1 MLLSETGRSLC
12 DTMTSVS
19 GVDNEGGSALPLT
32 FGQEPTRW
40 EDLLTAIT
48 AVSTG
53 LDLEPTLHRIVET
66 AAHLLDARYAALGV
80 LDNSGQLDQFV
91 YTGMD
96 DATAAA
102 IGTLPCGA
110 GVLGVVID
118 RAEPLR
124 LEEISDHPAAE
135 GFPAHHPVMHSFL
148 GVPIHV
154 RGEVYGRLYLADK
167 KTGFFTERD
176 ETALV
181 ALAGA
186 AGVAVENARLY
197 EQAVRRERWLE
208 ATGEVVTELLAGGN
222 SDRALEL
229 VASRAL
235 ELTAADTAMIVLP
248 SDPDADEADITALR
262 IAVCVGNGAESLIDW
277 MLPVKGS
284 TTGAV
289 FADHLPRNVAELAF
303 EPQGFWTLL
312 GPAVA
317 SPLRFGH
324 SLTGVLVTVRAAGST
339 PFDEDDARLVAKFA
353 DHAALALR
361 EAERQAAQRKSEVF
375 AERDRIARDLHDH
388 VIQRLFGIGL
398 AMLSTKRS
406 ARPPAVVARIGMHME
421 DMQQVVREIRAAIF
435 DLHIDPTS
443 QTNLR
448 SGLKKVIS
456 ELTDNTALQTAVRMT
471 GPLDLM
477 PADLAQNVEAAV
489 REAVSNAVRHAHAS
503 ELTVTISVNGS
514 VVVDVTDNGVGIPS
528 AVAQSGLH
536 NLRTRAHALDGTF
549 SVTAR
554 PEGGTR
560 LVWMAPLRRASQEQE
575 PLDADAVETDTRE
588 RRGHDLPEAES
599 VG

>member
-1 MLLSETGRSLC
+1 
-12 DTMTSVS
+12 MTDVG
-19 GVDNEGGSALPLT
+19 GVDDEARSMLPPT
-32 FGQEPTRW
+32 VGPEPTRW
-40 EDLLTAIT
+40 DDLLTAIT

-53 LDLEPTLHRIVET
+53 LDLEPTLRKIVET

-91 YTGMD
+91 HTGMD

-102 IGTLPCGA
+102 IGKQPCGA
-110 GVLGVVID
+110 GVLGVVIE
-118 RAEPLR
+118 RREPLR
-124 LEEISDHPAAE
+124 LDEISAHPASA
-135 GFPAHHPVMHSFL
+135 GFPPHHPLMHSFL

-167 KTGFFTERD
+167 RTGSFTEQD
-176 ETALV
+176 ETVLL

-186 AGVAVENARLY
+186 AGVAVANARLY
-197 EQAVRRERWLE
+197 AQAVRRERWLE
-208 ATGEVVTELLAGGN
+208 ATGEVVTELLAGGDG
-222 SDRALEL
+222 DRALKL
-229 VASRAL
+229 IANRAL
-235 ELTAADTAMIVLP
+235 ELTAADTAMIVVP
-248 SDPDADEADITALR
+248 SEPDAGEAAITDLR
-262 IAVCVGNGAESLIDW
+262 IAACVGNGAESLIDW
-277 MLPVKGS
+277 MLPVEGS

-289 FADHLPRNVAELAF
+289 FSDHLPRNVAELAF
-303 EPQGFWTLL
+303 EPQSFGTIL

-317 SPLRFGH
+317 SPLRFSQ
-324 SLTGVLVTVRAAGST
+324 SLTGVLVTVRAAGAE
-339 PFDEDDARLVAKFA
+339 PFDQDDARLVAKFA

-361 EAERQAAQRKSEVF
+361 EAERQAAQRKSDVF

-398 AMLSTKRS
+398 SMLTTKRS

-421 DMQQVVREIRAAIF
+421 DMQQVVREIRATIF
-435 DLHIDPTS
+435 DLQIDPANPG
-443 QTNLR
+443 NLR
-448 SGLKKVIS
+448 TALKKLIS
-456 ELTDNTALQTAVRMT
+456 ELTENASLHTAVRMT

-514 VVVDVTDNGVGIPS
+514 VVIDVTDNGVGIPS

-536 NLRTRAHALDGTF
+536 NLRTRAAALDGTF

-560 LVWMAPLRRASQEQE
+560 LVWMAPLRRPSRE
-575 PLDADAVETDTRE
+575 PLDAAALD
-588 RRGHDLPEAES
+588 G
-599 VG
+599 VGEPG

>member
-1 MLLSETGRSLC
+1 
-12 DTMTSVS
+12 MTDVS
-19 GVDNEGGSALPLT
+19 GVDHKGGSRLPPVV
-32 FGQEPTRW
+32 GNDSTRW
-40 EDLLTAIT
+40 DDLLKAIT

-53 LDLEPTLHRIVET
+53 LDLEPTLHQIVET

-80 LDNSGQLDQFV
+80 LDNSGKLDRFV
-91 YTGMD
+91 YTGID

-102 IGTLPCGA
+102 IGELPCGA
-110 GVLGVVID
+110 GVLGVIID
-118 RAEPLR
+118 RVQPLR
-124 LEEISDHPAAE
+124 LEEIAAHPASA
-135 GFPAHHPVMHSFL
+135 GFPPHHPAMHSFL

-154 RGEVYGRLYLADK
+154 RGEVFGRLYLADK
-167 KTGFFTERD
+167 NAGTFTEQD
-176 ETALV
+176 ETVLL

-208 ATGEVVTELLAGGN
+208 ATGEVVTELLAGGD

-235 ELTAADTAMIVLP
+235 ELTGADTAMIVLP
-248 SDPDADEADITALR
+248 SDPDADEADITDLR
-262 IAVCVGNGAESLIDW
+262 IAVCVGNGAESLVDW
-277 MLPVKGS
+277 MLPVQGS

-289 FADHLPRNVAELAF
+289 FSDHLPRNVTELAL
-303 EPQGFWTLL
+303 EPPTFGAIL

-317 SPLRFGH
+317 SPLRFGQ
-324 SLTGVLVTVRAAGST
+324 SLTGVLVTVRSAGSA
-339 PFDEDDARLVAKFA
+339 PFGQDDARLVATFA

-398 AMLSTKRS
+398 SMLTTKRS

-435 DLHIDPTS
+435 DLQIDPAGGA
-443 QTNLR
+443 NLR
-448 SGLKKVIS
+448 TVLKKVIT
-456 ELTDNTALQTAVRMT
+456 ELTENASLHTAVRMS

-489 REAVSNAVRHAHAS
+489 REAVSNAVRHAHAT
-503 ELTVTISVNGS
+503 ELTVTISVNGA
-514 VVVDVTDNGVGIPS
+514 VV
-528 AVAQSGLH
+528 
-536 NLRTRAHALDGTF
+536 
-549 SVTAR
+549 
-554 PEGGTR
+554 
-560 LVWMAPLRRASQEQE
+560 
-575 PLDADAVETDTRE
+575 
-588 RRGHDLPEAES
+588 
-599 VG
+599 

>member
-1 MLLSETGRSLC
+1 MLPHAIGP
-12 DTMTSVS
+12 
-19 GVDNEGGSALPLT
+19 A
-32 FGQEPTRW
+32 PTHW
-40 EDLLTAIT
+40 DDLLTAIT

-53 LDLEPTLHRIVET
+53 LDLEPTLHKIVET
-66 AAHLLDARYAALGV
+66 AGHLVGARYAALGV
-80 LDNSGQLDQFV
+80 LDNSGKLDHFV
-91 YTGMD
+91 YTGID

-102 IGTLPCGA
+102 IGEPPCGG
-110 GVLGVVID
+110 GVLGVVIE
-118 RAEPLR
+118 RGEPLR
-124 LEEISDHPAAE
+124 LDEISAHPASA
-135 GFPAHHPVMHSFL
+135 GFPPHHPVMRSFL
-148 GVPIHV
+148 GVPVHV
-154 RGEVYGRLYLADK
+154 RGEVFGRLYLADK
-167 KTGFFTERD
+167 ITGLFTEQD
-176 ETALV
+176 ETVLL

-208 ATGEVVTELLAGGN
+208 ATGEVVTELLAGGD
-222 SDRALEL
+222 SDRALKL

-235 ELTAADTAMIVLP
+235 ELTAADTAMIMLP
-248 SDPDADEADITALR
+248 SDPDAVDADVTDLR
-262 IAVCVGNGAESLIDW
+262 IAVCVGNGAGSLVGW
-277 MLPVKGS
+277 MLPVQGS

-289 FADHLPRNVAELAF
+289 FSDHLPRNVAELAF
-303 EPQGFWTLL
+303 EPQTFGTIL

-317 SPLRFGH
+317 SPLRFGQ
-324 SLTGVLVTVRAAGST
+324 SLTGVLVTVRALGSA
-339 PFDEDDARLVAKFA
+339 PFDQDDARLVAKFA

-398 AMLSTKRS
+398 SMLTTKRS

-435 DLHIDPTS
+435 DLQLDPA
-443 QTNLR
+443 
-448 SGLKKVIS
+448 SGADVRTALKKVIT
-456 ELTDNTALQTAVRMT
+456 ELTDNASLHTAVRMT

-477 PADLAQNVEAAV
+477 PADLAQNVEATV

-514 VVVDVTDNGVGIPS
+514 VVIDVTDNGVGIPS
-528 AVAQSGLH
+528 AVARSGLH
-536 NLRTRAHALDGTF
+536 NLGTRAAALHGTF

-560 LVWMAPLRRASQEQE
+560 LVWMAPLRRPSRE
-575 PLDADAVETDTRE
+575 PLDSDRVDTDTPDRAE
-588 RRGHDLPEAES
+588 SHELPEAES
-599 VG
+599 VS

>member
-1 MLLSETGRSLC
+1 MS
-12 DTMTSVS
+12 DVS
-19 GVDNEGGSALPLT
+19 GVDHKGGSRLPPVV
-32 FGQEPTRW
+32 GSDSTRW
-40 EDLLTAIT
+40 DDLLKAIT

-53 LDLEPTLHRIVET
+53 LDLEPTLHQIVET
-66 AAHLLDARYAALGV
+66 AAHLLDARYAALGI
-80 LDNSGQLDQFV
+80 LDNSGKMDQFV
-91 YTGMD
+91 YTGID

-102 IGTLPCGA
+102 IGELPCGA
-110 GVLGVVID
+110 GVLGVIID
-118 RAEPLR
+118 RVQPLR
-124 LEEISDHPAAE
+124 LDEIAAHPASA
-135 GFPAHHPVMHSFL
+135 GFPPHHPMMRSFL
-148 GVPIHV
+148 GVAVHV
-154 RGEVYGRLYLADK
+154 RGEVFGRLYLADK
-167 KTGFFTERD
+167 NAGTFTEQD
-176 ETALV
+176 ETVLL

-208 ATGEVVTELLAGGN
+208 ATGEVVTELLAGGD

-235 ELTAADTAMIVLP
+235 ELTGADTAMIMLP
-248 SDPDADEADITALR
+248 SDPDADEANVTDLR
-262 IAVCVGNGAESLIDW
+262 IAVCVGNGAESLLDW
-277 MLPVKGS
+277 MLPVEGS

-289 FADHLPRNVAELAF
+289 FSDHLPRSVLELAF
-303 EPQGFWTLL
+303 EPRSFGSIL

-317 SPLRFGH
+317 SPLRFGQ
-324 SLTGVLVTVRAAGST
+324 SLTGVLVTVRSAGSA
-339 PFDEDDARLVAKFA
+339 PFGQDDARLVAKFA

-398 AMLSTKRS
+398 SMLTTKRS

-435 DLHIDPTS
+435 DLQIDPAGGA
-443 QTNLR
+443 NLR
-448 SGLKKVIS
+448 TVLKKVIT
-456 ELTDNTALQTAVRMT
+456 ELTENASLHTAVRMS

-477 PADLAQNVEAAV
+477 PADVAQNVEAAV
-489 REAVSNAVRHAHAS
+489 REAVSNAVRHAHAT
-503 ELTVTISVNGS
+503 ELTVTISVNGA
-514 VVVDVTDNGVGIPS
+514 VVIDVTDNGVGIPA

-536 NLRTRAHALDGTF
+536 NLRTRAATLDGTF

-560 LVWMAPLRRASQEQE
+560 LVWMAPLRRRSRE
-575 PLDADAVETDTRE
+575 PLDSDRLDRAESS
-588 RRGHDLPEAES
+588 DLPEPES
-599 VG
+599 VS

>member
-1 MLLSETGRSLC
+1 M
-12 DTMTSVS
+12 
-19 GVDNEGGSALPLT
+19 
-32 FGQEPTRW
+32 
-40 EDLLTAIT
+40 TAIT

-53 LDLEPTLHRIVET
+53 LDLEPTLHQIVDT

-80 LDNSGQLDQFV
+80 LDNSGKLDHFV
-91 YTGMD
+91 HAGMD

-102 IGTLPCGA
+102 IGAEPGGT

-124 LEEISDHPAAE
+124 LDEISAHPASA
-135 GFPAHHPVMHSFL
+135 GFPSHHPVMHSFL
-148 GVPIHV
+148 GVPINV
-154 RGEVYGRLYLADK
+154 RGEVFGRLYLADK
-167 KTGFFTERD
+167 NTGLFTEQD
-176 ETALV
+176 ETVLL

-186 AGVAVENARLY
+186 AGVAVQNARLY

-208 ATGEVVTELLAGGN
+208 ATGEVVTELLADGD
-222 SDRALEL
+222 SDRALKL

-235 ELTAADTAMIVLP
+235 ELTAADTAMIAVP
-248 SDPDADEADITALR
+248 SDPGADQEGTTDLR
-262 IAVCVGNGAESLIDW
+262 IAVCVGHGAESLVDW
-277 MLPVKGS
+277 MIPIQGS

-289 FADHLPRNVAELAF
+289 FSDHLPRNVAALAF
-303 EPQGFWTLL
+303 EPLRSVL

-317 SPLRFGH
+317 SPLRFGQ
-324 SLTGVLVTVRAAGST
+324 SLTGVLLTVRSPGSA
-339 PFDEDDARLVAKFA
+339 PFDQDDARLVTKFA

-361 EAERQAAQRKSEVF
+361 EAERQAAQRKSDVF

-398 AMLSTKRS
+398 SMLTTKRS
-406 ARPPAVVARIGMHME
+406 ARPAAVVARIGMHME

-435 DLHIDPTS
+435 DLQIDPAS
-443 QTNLR
+443 EANLR
-448 SGLKKVIS
+448 TTLKKVIS
-456 ELTDNTALQTAVRMT
+456 EQTENASLRTAVRMT

-514 VVVDVTDNGVGIPS
+514 VVIDVTDNGVGIPS
-528 AVAQSGLH
+528 AVAESGLH
-536 NLRTRAHALDGTF
+536 NLRTRAAELEGTF
-549 SVTAR
+549 SVAAR

-560 LVWMAPLRRASQEQE
+560 LVWMAPLRRPSRDSLESDGMD
-575 PLDADAVETDTRE
+575 LRE
-588 RRGHDLPEAES
+588 RRPGRTGDRRVTVKPSETVKPS
-599 VG
+599 R

>member
-1 MLLSETGRSLC
+1 MLSQTVGP
-12 DTMTSVS
+12 D
-19 GVDNEGGSALPLT
+19 
-32 FGQEPTRW
+32 PTRW
-40 EDLLTAIT
+40 DDLLTAIT

-53 LDLEPTLHRIVET
+53 LDLEPTLRQIVDT

-80 LDNSGQLDQFV
+80 LDNSGKLDQFV
-91 YTGMD
+91 YIGID

-102 IGTLPCGA
+102 IGDPPCGS
-110 GVLGVVID
+110 GVLGVVIG
-118 RAEPLR
+118 RSEPLR
-124 LEEISDHPAAE
+124 LDEIAAHPASA
-135 GFPAHHPVMHSFL
+135 GFPPHHPMMRSFL

-154 RGEVYGRLYLADK
+154 RGKVFGRLYLTEKNSGA
-167 KTGFFTERD
+167 FTEQD
-176 ETALV
+176 ETVLL

-208 ATGEVVTELLAGGN
+208 ATGEVVTELLAGGD

-248 SDPDADEADITALR
+248 SDPDADEADVTDLR
-262 IAVCVGNGAESLIDW
+262 IAVCVGNGAEALVDW
-277 MLPVKGS
+277 MLPVQGS

-289 FADHLPRNVAELAF
+289 FSDHLPRNVAELAF
-303 EPQGFWTLL
+303 EPQTFGTILGPQTFGTIL

-317 SPLRFGH
+317 SPLRFGQ
-324 SLTGVLVTVRAAGST
+324 SLTGVLVTVRALGSA
-339 PFDEDDARLVAKFA
+339 PFDQDDARLVAKFA

-398 AMLSTKRS
+398 SMLTTKRS
-406 ARPPAVVARIGMHME
+406 ARPPAVVSRIGMHME
-421 DMQQVVREIRAAIF
+421 DMQQVVREIRATIF
-435 DLHIDPTS
+435 DLQIDPAGGA
-443 QTNLR
+443 NLR
-448 SGLKKVIS
+448 TVLKKVIT
-456 ELTDNTALQTAVRMT
+456 ELTENAALHTAVRMT
-471 GPLDLM
+471 GPLDMM
-477 PADLAQNVEAAV
+477 PADLAQNVEATV
-489 REAVSNAVRHAHAS
+489 REAVSNAVRHAQAS

-514 VVVDVTDNGVGIPS
+514 VVIDVTDNGVGIPS
-528 AVAQSGLH
+528 AVARSGLH
-536 NLRTRAHALDGTF
+536 NLGTRAAALDGTF

-560 LVWMAPLRRASQEQE
+560 LVWMAPLRRASLE
-575 PLDADAVETDTRE
+575 PLDSDRVDTDTPDRAE
-588 RRGHDLPEAES
+588 SDELPEAES